1 MFFFLDLILTGI
13 LWWPNLAEFRD
24 TAPLRPKYSLKKQTM
39 TIIINWNS
47 IDAKKIKLFKKIA
60 TCVSCIDPLIQRWE
74 KKTLQARLS
83 NEYSIFLSFVFKPFP
98 RA

>member
-1 MFFFLDLILTGI
+1 MFLLDLILTGI

-47 IDAKKIKLFKKIA
+47 IDAKKIKLF
-60 TCVSCIDPLIQRWE
+60 
-74 KKTLQARLS
+74 
-83 NEYSIFLSFVFKPFP
+83 
-98 RA
+98 